1 MTPACEEYSQ
11 TLGRKN
17 FKRFDCEPLSLG
29 LKILHPLLSSNLT
42 DDNDFTES
50 LIK

>member
-1 MTPACEEYSQ
+1 MAPAREEYSQ
-11 TLGRKN
+11 TSGRKN
-17 FKRFDCEPLSLG
+17 FKRSDCEPLSLG
-29 LKILHPLLSSNLT
+29 LKILHPLLSAYLT